1 MMMNLNGCE
10 WWQSWL
16 RMIAALGGAIWM
28 VLSPSVPY
36 MLLCTGFVLLD
47 CWSAC
52 ALGRRVA
59 AHMPDKACKD
69 AGKVKSW
76 RLGKVVHTLAE
87 VYAVVVLAHCA
98 QMCMP
103 GLLPI
108 DLRHIVAGAVCG
120 WQFWSYLE
128 NKASCNGARW
138 AKLARKFLADKSSRH
153 FNINMNDYE
162 EKD

>member
-1 MMMNLNGCE
+1 MMMDMENSV
-10 WWQSWL
+10 WWQPVL
-16 RMIAALGGAIWM
+16 RWCVTAGVAVWSA
-28 VLSPSVPY
+28 VLPGMPY
-36 MLLCTGFVLLD
+36 LLLCTGFVLLD

-59 AHMPDKACKD
+59 KLMPEKALAD

-76 RLGKVVHTLAE
+76 RLGKVVRTLAE
-87 VYAVVVLAHCA
+87 IYAVLLLVHFA
-98 QMCMP
+98 QICMP
-103 GLLPI
+103 QVVKV
-108 DLRHIVAGAVCG
+108 DLRQVVASAVCG

-138 AKLARKFLADKSSRH
+138 ASLARRFLADKTSRH
-153 FNINMNDYE
+153 LNINICDD